1 MIFPVCLCFSSIDE
15 YIFVCNDMHMV
26 YIYITDITVI
36 ILILKRRGCLDS
48 TTLINSLILLTAG
61 LLLVGVLTTK
71 FSSRFGM
78 PALVLFI
85 VVGMVITRFIYF
97 DNAFITQIVGMLA
110 LIVILFEGGM
120 QTKYGDI
127 KPVIGSALSLATV
140 GVLLTTF
147 IVGICAKYI
156 LGVSWIEGFLFGAI
170 VGSTDAAAVFSVL
183 GGKNI
188 KKRLTS
194 TLEAESGSN
203 DPMAVFL
210 TVSLIE
216 IYQHPATNIIMM
228 ILSFFWEM
236 GIGLVLGLLI
246 GRLAVYVINK
256 INFDSSGLYP
266 VMALGFAILAYSA
279 TSIIHGSGLLAVY
292 VTAIVMGNSDLA
304 YGRSIMHFNQGF
316 GWMMQI
322 VMFVLLGLLVF
333 PNELPSIIGEGL
345 LLSLILMLVARP
357 VGVFISTI
365 AMKYSFKEKILI
377 SWAGLRGA
385 VPIVLATYPLM
396 AQLEHGRLFFNVV
409 FFVVLTSAIIQGATI
424 SPLAGKLGL
433 AGDIKPSN
441 PSLLELTALGKT
453 KSEINHIEVNDMMAI
468 SGKEILELDLPED
481 ILFTAIIRN
490 EQIITPRGNTRIE
503 SGDTLYVLS
512 PKAKRK
518 QLKDILTSP
527 ALPVVHINEDITKEE
542 EATNIIPPNDHSKRS
557 EDE

>member
-1 MIFPVCLCFSSIDE
+1 MMRLE
-15 YIFVCNDMHMV
+15 Y
-26 YIYITDITVI
+26 YSKEAR
-36 ILILKRRGCLDS
+36 LLES
-48 TTLINSLILLTAG
+48 TTLINSLVLLMAG

-85 VVGMVITRFIYF
+85 AVGMVITRFIYF
-97 DNAFITQIVGMLA
+97 DNAFITQIVGILA

-120 QTKYGDI
+120 QTKFDDI

-140 GVLLTTF
+140 GVLLTAF
-147 IVGICAKYI
+147 VVGVAAKFV
-156 LGVSWIEGFLFGAI
+156 LGLSWTEGFLFGAI

-203 DPMAVFL
+203 DPMAMFL
-210 TVSLIE
+210 TISLIE
-216 IYQHPATNIIMM
+216 FFEHPDTSILKL
-228 ILSFFWEM
+228 ILSFIWEM

-266 VMALGFAILAYSA
+266 VMALGFAVLSYSG
-279 TSIIHGSGLLAVY
+279 TSIIGGSGLLAVY
-292 VTAIVMGNSDLA
+292 VTAIVMGNSELA

-333 PNELPSIIGEGL
+333 PSELPSIIGPGL

-357 VGVFISTI
+357 IGVFISTI
-365 AMKYSFKEKILI
+365 AMKYSFKEKILL

-385 VPIVLATYPLM
+385 VPIVLATYPLL
-396 AQLEHGRLFFNVV
+396 AHLEHGRLFFNVV
-409 FFVVLTSAIIQGATI
+409 FFVVMTSAIIQGATV
-424 SPLAGKLGL
+424 SPLAEKMGL
-433 AGDIKPSN
+433 AGDLKPTN
-441 PSLLELTALGKT
+441 PSLLELTAHGKT
-453 KSEINHIEVNDMMAI
+453 KSEINHIEVNTSMAI
-468 SGKEILELDLPED
+468 AGKEILELDLPED

-490 EQIITPRGNTRIE
+490 EQIIAPRGNTRIE
-503 SGDTLYVLS
+503 AGDTLYMLS
-512 PKAKRK
+512 PKSKRK
-518 QLKDILTSP
+518 QLKAILTSP
-527 ALPVVHINEDITKEE
+527 ALPVVHLTEE
-542 EATNIIPPNDHSKRS
+542 KQPADQATNILPPTEEHHNK
-557 EDE
+557 ED

>member
-1 MIFPVCLCFSSIDE
+1 M
-15 YIFVCNDMHMV
+15 
-26 YIYITDITVI
+26 
-36 ILILKRRGCLDS
+36 DS
-48 TTLINSLILLTAG
+48 TTLVNSLVLLMAG

-85 VVGMVITRFIYF
+85 IVGMLITRFVYF
-97 DNAFITQIVGMLA
+97 NNVLITQIVGILA

-120 QTKYGDI
+120 QTKFADI
-127 KPVIGSALSLATV
+127 KPVIKPALSLATV

-147 IVGICAKYI
+147 IVGVCAKYI
-156 LGVSWIEGFLFGAI
+156 LGVSWVEGFLFGAI

-216 IYQHPATNIIMM
+216 YVQHPEAEIFQM

-236 GIGLVLGLLI
+236 GIGLVMGLLI

-279 TSIIHGSGLLAVY
+279 TSVIHGSGLLAVY

-333 PNELPSIIGEGL
+333 PSELPGIVGEGL
-345 LLSLILMLVARP
+345 LLSLILMLIARP
-357 VGVFISTI
+357 VGVFLSTLG
-365 AMKYSFKEKILI
+365 MKYSFREKLLI

-385 VPIVLATYPLM
+385 VPIVLATYPMLAEM
-396 AQLEHGRLFFNVV
+396 EHGRLFFNVV

-424 SPLAGKLGL
+424 SPFAGKLGL
-433 AGDIKPSN
+433 AGEIKPSN
-441 PSLLELTALGKT
+441 PSLLELTALGKA
-453 KSEINHIEVNDMMAI
+453 KSEINHVDVNETMAI
-468 SGKEILELDLPED
+468 AGKEISELDLPED
-481 ILFTAIIRN
+481 ILFTAIIRH
-490 EQIITPRGNTRIE
+490 EQIIAPRGNTRIE
-503 SGDTLYVLS
+503 SGDTVYVLS

-518 QLKDILTSP
+518 QVKAILTSP
-527 ALPVVHINEDITKEE
+527 ALPVVHLNEVKQKPE
-542 EATNIIPPNDHSKRS
+542 EATNIIPPKDPDDPPEK
-557 EDE
+557 ET

>member
-1 MIFPVCLCFSSIDE
+1 ME
-15 YIFVCNDMHMV
+15 
-26 YIYITDITVI
+26 
-36 ILILKRRGCLDS
+36 S
-48 TTLINSLILLTAG
+48 TTLINSLVLLMAG
-61 LLLVGVLTTK
+61 LLLIGVLTTK

-85 VVGMVITRFIYF
+85 VVGMVLNRFIYF
-97 DNAFITQIVGMLA
+97 DNAFITQIVGILA

-120 QTKYGDI
+120 QTKYDDI

-140 GVLLTTF
+140 GVLLTAF
-147 IVGICAKYI
+147 VVGIAAKYV
-156 LGVSWIEGFLFGAI
+156 LGVSWTEGFLFGAI

-203 DPMAVFL
+203 DPMAMFL
-210 TVSLIE
+210 TISLIE
-216 IYQHPATNIIMM
+216 LFEHPDSSIIRL
-228 ILSFFWEM
+228 ILSFIWEM

-246 GRLAVYVINK
+246 GRLSVYVINK

-266 VMALGFAILAYSA
+266 VMALGFAVLSYSG
-279 TSIIHGSGLLAVY
+279 TSIIGGSGLLAVY
-292 VTAIVMGNSDLA
+292 VTAIVMGNSELA

-333 PNELPSIIGEGL
+333 PDKLPAIIGPGL

-357 VGVFISTI
+357 IGVFISTI
-365 AMKYSFKEKILI
+365 AMKYSMREKVLL

-385 VPIVLATYPLM
+385 VPIVLATYPLL
-396 AQLEHGRLFFNVV
+396 AQMEHGRLFFNVV
-409 FFVVLTSAIIQGATI
+409 FFVVLTSAIIQGATV
-424 SPLAGKLGL
+424 SPLAQKLGL
-433 AGDIKPSN
+433 AGDLKPSN

-453 KSEINHIEVNDMMAI
+453 RSEINHIEVNTSMAI
-468 SGKEILELDLPED
+468 AGKEISELDLPED

-490 EQIITPRGNTRIE
+490 EQIIAPRGNTRIE
-503 SGDTLYVLS
+503 AGDTLYMLS
-512 PKAKRK
+512 PKIKRK
-518 QLKDILTSP
+518 QLKTILTSP
-527 ALPVVHINEDITKEE
+527 ALPVVHLNEVKQPVE
-542 EATNIIPPNDHSKRS
+542 EATNVLPPT
-557 EDE
+557 DETKEEK

>member
-1 MIFPVCLCFSSIDE
+1 ME
-15 YIFVCNDMHMV
+15 
-26 YIYITDITVI
+26 
-36 ILILKRRGCLDS
+36 S
-48 TTLINSLILLTAG
+48 TTLVNSLILLLSG

-85 VVGMVITRFIYF
+85 AVGMILNRFIYF
-97 DNAFITQIVGMLA
+97 DNALITQIVGIFA

-120 QTKYGDI
+120 QTKFDDI
-127 KPVIGSALSLATV
+127 KPVIGPALSLATV

-147 IVGICAKYI
+147 VVGVTAKYI
-156 LGVSWIEGFLFGAI
+156 MGISWAEGFLLGAI

-188 KKRLTS
+188 KKKITS

-216 IYQHPATNIIMM
+216 WIATPDSPIYLM
-228 ILSFFWEM
+228 ILSFIWEM
-236 GIGLVLGLLI
+236 GIGLVLGILI
-246 GRLAVYVINK
+246 GKLAVYMINK

-266 VMALGFAILAYSA
+266 VMALGFAVLAYGA
-279 TSIIHGSGLLAVY
+279 TSVVGGSGLLAVY
-292 VTAIVMGNSDLA
+292 VTAIVLGNSDLT

-322 VMFVLLGLLVF
+322 MMFVLLGLLVF
-333 PNELPSIIGEGL
+333 PEQLPHIIGQGIV
-345 LLSLILMLVARP
+345 LSLILMLVARP
-357 VGVFISTI
+357 IGVFVSTI
-365 AMKYSFKEKILI
+365 LMKYSFREKILL

-385 VPIVLATYPLM
+385 VPIVLATYPLLAHLPH
-396 AQLEHGRLFFNVV
+396 AQLIFNVV

-424 SPLAGKLGL
+424 SPLANKLGL
-433 AGDIKPSN
+433 AGDVKPSN

-453 KSEINHIEVNDMMAI
+453 KSEINHIEVNKTMAI
-468 SGKEILELDLPED
+468 AGKEILQLDLPED

-490 EQIITPRGNTRIE
+490 EQIITPRGNTKIE
-503 SGDTLYVLS
+503 EGDTLYMLS
-512 PKAKRK
+512 PKSRRK
-518 QLKDILTSP
+518 QLKAILTSP
-527 ALPVVHINEDITKEE
+527 AMPISHISGQDERNE
-542 EATNIIPPNDHSKRS
+542 TNVIASDDEDKR
-557 EDE
+557 